1 VFYENSLQNNEIS
14 FIVSS
19 MNTTTPECREGTTLD
34 SLKCLLL
41 DIAQQRSLNDLL
53 WLIVR
58 RLADRPT
65 VVLARIWLIRPGDIC
80 STCRFKEECPDQTRC
95 LHLVASAGRSTVENK
110 TEWKNTD
117 GYFARFPLGMC
128 KVGRIGQTGE
138 QLVINE
144 MEANLAWIARPD
156 WARQEGIQGFHGQ
169 PIIYKG
175 ETLGVLAVF
184 EREPVTDEATV
195 WFRMIADHVAVAIA
209 NARAFEEI
217 ERLKTQLELEN
228 TFLKEEV
235 LEAQNFGEII
245 GQSPAIANLV
255 QQIELVAPTDAT
267 VLISGESGTGK
278 ELVAREIHRRSQRK
292 DHPLVRVNC
301 ASIPKDLYESEF
313 FGHAKGAFTGALKD
327 RAGRF
332 QAADGGTLFLD
343 EIGEIPLEMQSKLLR
358 VLQEGEYERVGEE
371 ITRKVN
377 VRIIAATNRKLAQE
391 VEARR
396 FRQDLYYR
404 LNVFPIEVA
413 PLRNRKEDIPLLAS
427 TFMGHVRKKLNC
439 TGRELTQAEVLK
451 LQSYH
456 WPGNV
461 RELQNIIERAVISS
475 RCGSVKFDL
484 PVPQASGTSLKTPVK
499 KNGNNPG
506 EILTEEDIRLQEKAN
521 IEAAL
526 NKTGWKIYGT
536 GGAAELLGLKP
547 TTLLSRIKKM
557 GIVKVG

>member
-1 VFYENSLQNNEIS
+1 
-14 FIVSS
+14 
-19 MNTTTPECREGTTLD
+19 MDTTIPEYQSPTTLD

-58 RLADRPT
+58 RLADRST

-80 STCRFKEECPDQTRC
+80 STCRLKKECPDQSRC
-95 LHLVASAGRSTVENK
+95 LHLVASAGRSGGADK
-110 TEWKNTD
+110 TEWTNIN
-117 GYFARFPLGMC
+117 GYFSRFPLGVC
-128 KVGRIGQTGE
+128 KVGRIGGTGE

-144 MEANLAWIARPD
+144 LENNLDWIARPD

-175 ETLGVLAVF
+175 EILGVLAVF
-184 EREPVTDEATV
+184 ERELVPDEATI

-217 ERLKTQLELEN
+217 ERLKAQLELEN

-235 LEAQNFGEII
+235 IEAQNFGAIV
-245 GQSPAIANLV
+245 GQGPALANLV
-255 QQIELVAPTDAT
+255 EQIELVAPTDAT
-267 VLISGESGTGK
+267 ALISGESGTGK
-278 ELVAREIHRRSQRK
+278 ELVAREIHRRSHRK
-292 DHPLVRVNC
+292 DRPLVRVNC
-301 ASIPKDLYESEF
+301 ASIPRELYESEF
-313 FGHAKGAFTGALKD
+313 FGHVKGAFTGALKD

-343 EIGEIPLEMQSKLLR
+343 EVGEIPLDMQSKLLR

-371 ITRKVN
+371 TTRKVN
-377 VRIIAATNRKLAQE
+377 VRIIAATNKKLAQE

-413 PLRNRKEDIPLLAS
+413 PLRNRKEDIPLLAN
-427 TFMGHVRKKLNC
+427 TFMAHVRKKLNC

-451 LQSYH
+451 LQAYH

-484 PVPQASGTSLKTPVK
+484 PVPQANGASLKTPIK
-499 KNGNNPG
+499 KNQDNPN
-506 EILTEEDIRLQEKAN
+506 EILTEEDMRLREKAN
-521 IEAAL
+521 IETAL
-526 NKTGWKIYGT
+526 KQTDWKIYGT

-557 GIVKVG
+557 GIEKLV